1 MDADHLDIYGDH
13 KNIKKAFDQFSKRVK
28 HKVLVAKD
36 LDKETCCYALEDQA
50 NYRAEAIRV
59 EGQGY
64 RFDLVSL
71 TQTYKNIYLRAMGR
85 HNLSNAIGALAIF
98 GFGGVPFWKS
108 FTCLVNL

>member
-59 EGQGY
+59 EDKDTVLILLAPPKPIKIFISEQWKAQSIQCYRCVSNFGY
-64 RFDLVSL
+64 
-71 TQTYKNIYLRAMGR
+71 G
-85 HNLSNAIGALAIF
+85 
-98 GFGGVPFWKS
+98 GFPLEK